1 MRCCFLTSPATA
13 PENSLMSTH
22 ASILVD
28 TVGPPSAEF
37 VEQQQVSL
45 KWITQGL
52 SNLGRQ
58 RSKIFLSSNPAIK
71 MQEVSC
77 VPNTPNTLVRCIGT
91 LVRRRDSKTQVV
103 WMNMS
108 GNNNLR

>member
-1 MRCCFLTSPATA
+1 VLGFQVQR
-13 PENSLMSTH
+13 
-22 ASILVD
+22 
-28 TVGPPSAEF
+28 F

-52 SNLGRQ
+52 SNSGRQ

-77 VPNTPNTLVRCIGT
+77 VPNTPNTLVKCISA
-91 LVRRRDSKTQVV
+91 LVQQRDSKMQLVLMIV
-103 WMNMS
+103 
-108 GNNNLR
+108 NNNRRSEMNIAGNKHAVKQ

>member
-1 MRCCFLTSPATA
+1 MNREYLCLRTLLF
-13 PENSLMSTH
+13 
-22 ASILVD
+22 VW
-28 TVGPPSAEF
+28 TVLGLQVQRF

-45 KWITQGL
+45 KWITQDL
-52 SNLGRQ
+52 SNSGRQ
-58 RSKIFLSSNPAIK
+58 RSKIFLSSNTAIK

-77 VPNTPNTLVRCIGT
+77 VPNTPNTLVRCIGA
-91 LVRRRDSKTQVV
+91 LVRQRDSKTQVV